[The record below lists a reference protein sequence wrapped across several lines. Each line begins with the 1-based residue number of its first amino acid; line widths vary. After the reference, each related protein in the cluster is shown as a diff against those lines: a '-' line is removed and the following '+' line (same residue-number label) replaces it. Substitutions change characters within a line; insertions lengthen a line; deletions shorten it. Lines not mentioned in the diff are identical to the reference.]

1 MNPAGRLLSGRVI
14 VIRCS
19 SPNIDIESGGL
30 EYGPNTPGLGDTS
43 VGCKRG
49 VDLALS
55 GVSRMG
61 SITVLAEG
69 VDKVGED

>member
-1 MNPAGRLLSGRVI
+1 MNPGGRLLSGRI
-14 VIRCS
+14 MVIRCS

-30 EYGPNTPGLGDTS
+30 EYTPGFVVGSTS
-43 VGCKRG
+43 VVGCRRR

-55 GVSRMG
+55 GVRRMG
-61 SITVLAEG
+61 SMTVFAEG